1 MSLTLHPPLNPPFM
15 GDLGGS
21 FCVVFLHNSLMNTL
35 QGIFKDHYEELVYT
49 LHPRDSVVENVVK

>member
-1 MSLTLHPPLNPPFM
+1 M